1 MSIVLFVAFLP
12 VFGLVLIITLDLL
25 EQLRSDMNAD
35 RKAIKL
41 LRELAAKAV
50 GPSTPSPQVASML
63 ATSRKLTASSKWH

>member
-35 RKAIKL
+35 RKAIEL
-41 LRELAAKAV
+41 LRELAAKSV
-50 GPSTPSPQVASML
+50 VPSTASPQVASML
-63 ATSRKLTASSKWH
+63 ATSRKLAVWSKWY